1 MAERLAGDVVRV
13 VEAVGEALGEALDV
27 AAVRGDAAVTALRGD
42 RVGPPLAVR
51 RWPWAVGAAV
61 LGAAAGAGVA
71 LLVGRLL
78 MGRDAP
84 DAQDPADLEAVVD
97 RPVDLPPPAA

>member
-1 MAERLAGDVVRV
+1 MAYDLTQDPVRRLGVVLEAGV
-13 VEAVGEALGEALDV
+13 
-27 AAVRGDAAVTALRGD
+27 VRGDAALTALRGD
-42 RVGPPLAVR
+42 RVKPPVAVR

-78 MGRDAP
+78 LGRDAP

-97 RPVDLPPPAA
+97 RPVSR

>member
-1 MAERLAGDVVRV
+1 MAYDLAHDPVRR
-13 VEAVGEALGEALDV
+13 ALETG
-27 AAVRGDAAVTALRGD
+27 AVRGDAALTALRGG
-42 RVGPPLAVR
+42 RVGPPVAVP

-78 MGRDAP
+78 VGRDAP

-97 RPVDLPPPAA
+97 RPVEQPSV

>member
-1 MAERLAGDVVRV
+1 MAYDLSSRLDDVLEAGT
-13 VEAVGEALGEALDV
+13 
-27 AAVRGDAAVTALRGD
+27 VRGDAALTALRGH
-42 RVGPPLAVR
+42 RVGPPVAVR

-61 LGAAAGAGVA
+61 LGAAAGAAVA
-71 LLVGRLL
+71 LFVGRLL

-97 RPVDLPPPAA
+97 RPTD

>member
-1 MAERLAGDVVRV
+1 MAYDLAQDPVRRLGDVL
-13 VEAVGEALGEALDV
+13 EAG
-27 AAVRGDAAVTALRGD
+27 AVRGDAALTALRGD
-42 RVGPPLAVR
+42 RVGPPVAVR

-78 MGRDAP
+78 LGRDAP

-97 RPVDLPPPAA
+97 RPVSR